1 MPEIKLQHI
10 LTLAELLVRGA
21 RNNYIEITTRDLG
34 KTINRSQQAASKHL
48 LDLENDGFV
57 HRVRK
62 GQGFRVRVTEKGYEE
77 MSKLFISLKS
87 AMESAPNHLE
97 FMGVA
102 VSGMGEGAYYMSQ
115 LGYKEQFIK
124 KLGFDPYPG
133 TLNIKLSEQVYVDAK
148 RELDRYPAVFV
159 DGFSDGKR
167 TYGWVK
173 CYPATINNKVDGA
186 LLILERTHHDDSVIE
201 VIAPV
206 RIKDIVNIRDGDR
219 INVSVK
225 IPDNSSSTRRS

>member
-10 LTLAELLVRGA
+10 LTLVELLFRGA
-21 RNNYIEITTRDLG
+21 RHNYIEITTKELG

-48 LDLENDGFV
+48 LDLESDGYV

-62 GQGFRVRVTEKGYEE
+62 GQGFRVKVTEKGYEQ
-77 MSKLFISLKS
+77 MSKLFTALKS
-87 AMESAPNHLE
+87 ALDSAPDHLE
-97 FMGVA
+97 FNGTA
-102 VSGMGEGAYYMSQ
+102 ISGMGEGAYYMSMI
-115 LGYKEQFIK
+115 GYKKQFMK
-124 KLGFDPYPG
+124 KLGFEPYPG

-148 RELDRYPAVFV
+148 RALDKYPAIFI
-159 DGFSDGKR
+159 DGFNDGKR

-173 CYPATINNKVDGA
+173 CYPANINNKVDGA

-206 RIKDIVNIRDGDR
+206 KIKDSANIGDGDK
-219 INVSVK
+219 VKVTVK
-225 IPDNSSSTRRS
+225 IPAKTDS